1 MEDNIVR
8 KEPKRL
14 ALTIISILLLIASLI
29 FFFIIIGV
37 DKNALADNVPKDN
50 AAAGI
55 AGAFGAALVLVIMII
70 FAIGIV
76 IASLVGLLLSFLQR
90 KNRNKP
96 IRIISYVTLCAFL
109 LIIILTIIR
118 FITWIV

>member
-1 MEDNIVR
+1 MEDNIVK

-14 ALTIISILLLIASLI
+14 VLTIISILLLIASLI

-50 AAAGI
+50 VAAGI

-90 KNRNKP
+90 KNKNKP

-109 LIIILTIIR
+109 LIIILTVIR